1 MIGALMWMAFYWG
14 LGRGLIGRAGV
25 IRRDLA
31 LMGAGP
37 LLVPNRAACWANKR
51 AKAIFSEI
59 VIPFQ
64 KIKILKKWKMFSS
77 LDGPYRHIFCGVYYA
92 CPWLPECSNKQ
103 TTTKKKSKKTLG
115 DSIEIHWESITC
127 GFHPSNGIS
136 QGVLLLKASLEIV
149 MNVPAYLWPSVHG
162 KP

>member
-1 MIGALMWMAFYWG
+1 MIGALMWMTFYWG
-14 LGRGLIGRAGV
+14 LGRGLIGRPGV

-37 LLVPNRAACWANKR
+37 LLVPNRTACWANKR

-64 KIKILKKWKMFSS
+64 KIKILKKCKNVFLSRWSIQTYFLRCLLCLS
-77 LDGPYRHIFCGVYYA
+77 LT
-92 CPWLPECSNKQ
+92 PWMLKQTNKQ
-103 TTTKKKSKKTLG
+103 QKKSKKTLG
-115 DSIEIHWESITC
+115 DSIEIHWEPITC